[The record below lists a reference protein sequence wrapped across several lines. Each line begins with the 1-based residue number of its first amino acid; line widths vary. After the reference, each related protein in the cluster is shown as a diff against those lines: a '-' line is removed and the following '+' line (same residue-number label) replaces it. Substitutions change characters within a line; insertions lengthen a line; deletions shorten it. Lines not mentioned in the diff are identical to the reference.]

1 LADDELGQL
10 LAEQIAYYRAR
21 APEYLDGVL
30 DLPGGSEIE
39 AALDA
44 FAPAGDVLEL
54 ACGPGSWTTRLL
66 QDATSVT
73 AVDAA
78 PEMLAIAR
86 KTVGDDDRLRFVLAD
101 LFSWRP
107 DRRYDVVF
115 FGFWLSHVPL
125 ERFDAFWALVD
136 DCLAPGGRV
145 FFADDAYRTADE
157 LVEGAAS
164 STIRRRLSDGS
175 THRAVKVPHT
185 PRALERRLAQLGWEI
200 AVSSTAGPFY
210 WGAGGRAK
218 PAPERAQRSRQNH
231 ADDRQSRSRTLPR

>member
-1 LADDELGQL
+1 MADDGLEQL
-10 LAEQIAYYRAR
+10 LAEQVAYYRAC
-21 APEYLDGVL
+21 APEYLDGAL
-30 DLPGGSEIE
+30 DLPGGLEIE
-39 AALDA
+39 PALDG

-54 ACGPGSWTTRLL
+54 ACGPGSWTPRLL

-86 KTVGDDDRLRFVLAD
+86 KTVGEDDRVRFVLAD
-101 LFSWRP
+101 LFAWRP

-145 FFADDAYRTADE
+145 FFVDDAYRTADE

-200 AVSSTAGPFY
+200 VVSTTAGPFF

-218 PAPERAQRSRQNH
+218 PA
-231 ADDRQSRSRTLPR
+231 RTPDIRT